1 MSNLTAPH
9 IAPGSVYPLL
19 SVNVGAASEGRFK
32 GKIAKSGIN
41 KERAPS
47 AVDVHFEGLSG
58 DEQADTVNHG
68 GPDKAVCAYPY
79 RHYAF
84 WEERLGR
91 SLEFGAFGENF
102 TIDEIDESQVCIGDV
117 FKIGEVTLQIS
128 QPRVPCWKLAM
139 KWGVDDLPAM
149 VRDTGKTGF
158 YFRVLSP
165 GAVEPGKLFLVSR
178 DFGGVTVEEANRVMH
193 RGKEDREGMQRL
205 LAVDALADSWR
216 ETLTARL
223 SRLAQSR

>member
-1 MSNLTAPH
+1 MSNSTALP
-9 IAPGSVYPLL
+9 AALDRSYPLL
-19 SVNVGAASEGRFK
+19 SVNVGAAREAQFK
-32 GKIAKSGIN
+32 GKPAKSGIY
-41 KERAPS
+41 KERALS
-47 AVDVHFEGLSG
+47 AVTVHREGLSG
-58 DEQADTVNHG
+58 DEQADNVNHG

-84 WEERLGR
+84 WEESLGR

-102 TIDEIDESQVCIGDV
+102 TIDEIEESEVCVGDI
-117 FKIGEVTLQIS
+117 FRIGEVKLQIS

-139 KWGVDDLPAM
+139 KWGADDLPAR

-165 GAVEPGKLFLVSR
+165 GAVEPGELVLVSR
-178 DFGGVTVEEANRVMH
+178 DPAGVTVEEANAVMH
-193 RGKEDREGMQRL
+193 RGKENREGMLRL

-223 SRLAQSR
+223 SRLAQP

>member
-1 MSNLTAPH
+1 MSNSTDEQTA
-9 IAPGSVYPLL
+9 SERSYPLL
-19 SVNVGAASEGRFK
+19 SVNVGAAREAQFK
-32 GKIAKSGIN
+32 GKPAKSGIY
-41 KERAPS
+41 KEKALG
-47 AVDVHFEGLSG
+47 AVAVHAEGLSG

-102 TIDEIDESQVCIGDV
+102 TIDEIDESEVCVGDI
-117 FKIGEVTLQIS
+117 FKVGELTLQIS

-139 KWGVDDLPAM
+139 KWGVDELPAL

-165 GAVEPGKLFLVSR
+165 GAVSPGKLILAVR
-178 DFGGVTVEEANRVMH
+178 DPAGVTIEEANNVMH
-193 RGKEDREGMQRL
+193 RGKENREGMLRL
-205 LAVDALADSWR
+205 LAVDALADAWR

-223 SRLAQSR
+223 SRLAQS